1 MNWYVL
7 RCVPGKEVAL
17 QQSIQSRFGVEC
29 FVPIER
35 KRQHD
40 NHGRFVWRERCA
52 LSSYVFV
59 HAEKE
64 PFVLITKSVPA
75 VHAMMQR
82 VNELFQYVIVP
93 EREMQ
98 SFILVSGN
106 KDERAVYLDP
116 AKLNFKKGDRVRII
130 GGSFVGVEGY
140 FMQIGGKHE
149 KRVVVQLPG
158 LLAAATAAIPAALV
172 EKI

>member
-1 MNWYVL
+1 MNWFVL
-7 RCVPGKEVAL
+7 RCVPGKEASL
-17 QQSIQSRFGVEC
+17 QQSIQERFGVEC

-35 KRQHD
+35 RRQRD
-40 NHGRFVWRERCA
+40 SHGRFTWREYCA

-59 HAEKE
+59 HAEKD
-64 PFVLITKSVPA
+64 PFLLITKSVMG
-75 VHAMMQR
+75 VHPMRHMVDGLLQL
-82 VNELFQYVIVP
+82 VVVP
-93 EREMQ
+93 DREMQ

-106 KDERAVYLDP
+106 RNERAVYLDP
-116 AKLNFKKGDRVRII
+116 AKLNFKKGDKVRII
-130 GGSFVGVEGY
+130 GGSFMGVEGY

-149 KRVVVQLPG
+149 KRVVVQIPG